1 MKSSECEIV
10 KCTSKPEGGDK
21 GDEDTGI
28 DDSQDLLAE
37 LNPSLCLL
45 PCPGLNGGVP
55 ECLDVGLEDDV
66 HEGLEEAEDEPAVD
80 HLDVG
85 GGGKVDAHTELEISL
100 KNFNTFKIFTLERA
114 L

>member
-1 MKSSECEIV
+1 MKSSDCEIV

-37 LNPSLCLL
+37 LNPPLCLL
-45 PCPGLNGGVP
+45 PCPGLAGGVP

-66 HEGLEEAEDEPAVD
+66 HEGLEEAEDEPAVN

-85 GGGKVDAHTELEISL
+85 GWGKVDANTELELSL
-100 KNFNTFKIFTLERA
+100 KKIQYF
-114 L
+114 